1 MHITTSLIAL
11 GLNADNEPACLML
24 LPESLPEN
32 ALDLTKIESA
42 TLTDLSLDLH
52 LTDQTVSIM
61 DLTDA
66 CRGAALR
73 GLPLIVLDP
82 GKEYE
87 CLIEIKQG

>member
-1 MHITTSLIAL
+1 MQITTSFLAL

-32 ALDLTKIESA
+32 AIDLTKIESA
-42 TLTDLSLDLH
+42 TLTNLSLDLK
-52 LTDQTVSIM
+52 LGAETVSIM

-73 GLPLIVLDP
+73 GLPLVVLDP
-82 GKEYE
+82 GNEYE